1 MATEYSPLQVTVPVT
16 LVWSEWLTHFQRPG
30 KLSHLATAT
39 PKWKSPHQVLLSA
52 LTAVELQGITSW
64 VHLSGIKPVSTDM
77 LQEPEDPLSSH
88 PCEFALP
95 LSLPG
100 IWRTQDSLKIPGGWV
115 NLTKNWSSS
124 SERTKRLLLS
134 TRSHLSSFLPPSTS
148 IHLQNN
154 WYALVNLGNYCL
166 ACSHLCSR
174 NLLNSSAHAEWFKYD
189 PTVKL
194 LIALAFLHFF
204 PLSTGWIDNSQT
216 PVSSTQNAGSIID
229 HSDPLVQ
236 SVRNFSQVPEGKW
249 SSTRDSRFRM
259 VLYRV
264 RIFYFPVEE
273 NFNVSCLTLPLATEE
288 Y

>member
-1 MATEYSPLQVTVPVT
+1 MSDSLAFKDLENWATWRQLLPNGRVLTKFCWAPLQQLKSRESPAGFICLGLNLSPLIYYRN
-16 LVWSEWLTHFQRPG
+16 LKTHF
-30 KLSHLATAT
+30 LA
-39 PKWKSPHQVLLSA
+39 
-52 LTAVELQGITSW
+52 I
-64 VHLSGIKPVSTDM
+64 PVSLPSLWVCLGSGGHRTAWKFQEDEWTSPRTEAL
-77 LQEPEDPLSSH
+77 LQKEQKDFLDP
-88 PCEFALP
+88 
-95 LSLPG
+95 
-100 IWRTQDSLKIPGGWV
+100 R
-115 NLTKNWSSS
+115 
-124 SERTKRLLLS
+124 LS
-134 TRSHLSSFLPPSTS
+134 THSHLSSFLPPSTS

-154 WYALVNLGNYCL
+154 WYALGNLGNYCL
-166 ACSHLCSR
+166 LCSHLCSHLCSQ
-174 NLLNSSAHAEWFKYD
+174 NLLNFSAHAEWFKYD
-189 PTVKL
+189 PTVKV

-229 HSDPLVQ
+229 HSDPLVE

-273 NFNVSCLTLPLATEE
+273 NSNVSCLTLPLATEE